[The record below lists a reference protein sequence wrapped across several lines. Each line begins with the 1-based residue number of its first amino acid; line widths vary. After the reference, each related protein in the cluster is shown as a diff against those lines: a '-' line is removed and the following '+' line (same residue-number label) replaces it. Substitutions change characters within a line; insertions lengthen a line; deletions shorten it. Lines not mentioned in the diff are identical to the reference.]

1 MLLKDKVILITGAA
15 TGIGRETALLFAKEG
30 ADLALLTGRNQAA
43 LDEVAEEAKKLGS
56 KVYHGLADVANKEQI
71 ENFVKNSAE
80 CFGKLDG
87 LVCCAGLF
95 EPTPFLEGDEEVL
108 RRAIDVNMMGVWY
121 VTKAVAPY
129 LIEQGGGS
137 MVAITSSDAFTGC
150 INYAPYSMAKAG
162 VVGLYRTAALELGPK
177 NVRCNMI
184 APGITDTA
192 LVHDRI
198 VARREIYL
206 DGSALRRIGEP
217 IDIANACLY
226 LSSDMSLQLTG
237 QVLHING
244 GCYF

>member
-1 MLLKDKVILITGAA
+1 MLLENKTILITGAA

-30 ADLALLTGRNQAA
+30 ADLALLTGKNQTA
-43 LDEVAEEAKKLGS
+43 LERVAEEVEKLGR
-56 KVYHGLADVANKEQI
+56 KVYYGLADVANKEQV
-71 ENFVKNSAE
+71 EDFVKKSVGHL
-80 CFGKLDG
+80 GKLDG

-95 EPTPFLEGDEEVL
+95 EPTPFLEGDEDVL
-108 RRAIDVNMMGVWY
+108 KRAIDVNMLGVWY

-162 VVGLYRTAALELGPK
+162 VVGMYRTAALELGLQ
-177 NVRCNMI
+177 NIRCNMI

-198 VARREIYL
+198 VERRDVYL
-206 DGSALRRIGEP
+206 DGAALRRIGEP

>member
-1 MLLKDKVILITGAA
+1 MNRL
-15 TGIGRETALLFAKEG
+15 
-30 ADLALLTGRNQAA
+30 
-43 LDEVAEEAKKLGS
+43 
-56 KVYHGLADVANKEQI
+56 
-71 ENFVKNSAE
+71 
-80 CFGKLDG
+80 
-87 LVCCAGLF
+87 
-95 EPTPFLEGDEEVL
+95 PFLEGDEDVL
-108 RRAIDVNMMGVWY
+108 KRAIDVNMLGVWY
-121 VTKAVAPY
+121 VTKAVVPY

-162 VVGLYRTAALELGPK
+162 VVGMYRTAALELGLQ
-177 NVRCNMI
+177 NIRCNMI

-198 VARREIYL
+198 VERRDVYL

>member
-1 MLLKDKVILITGAA
+1 MLLENKAILITGAA

-30 ADLALLTGRNQAA
+30 ADLALLTGKNQTA
-43 LDEVAEEAKKLGS
+43 LERVAEEVEKLGR
-56 KVYHGLADVANKEQI
+56 KVYYGLADVANKEQV
-71 ENFVKNSAE
+71 EDFVKKSVE
-80 CFGKLDG
+80 YLGKLDG

-95 EPTPFLEGDEEVL
+95 EPTPFLEGDEDVL
-108 RRAIDVNMMGVWY
+108 KRAIDVNMLGVWY

-162 VVGLYRTAALELGPK
+162 VVGMYRTVALELGPQ
-177 NVRCNMI
+177 NIRCNMI

-198 VARREIYL
+198 VERRDVYL
-206 DGSALRRIGEP
+206 DGSALKRIGEP